1 MHSSGTAGLG
11 AGTVSN
17 LAQHHPEH
25 IHFTGRNSSKAK
37 DLIDKIHKSNPD
49 VKLTYIPCD
58 LTDFAS
64 VKKAANDF
72 LSSSQRLDVL
82 MLNAGIMATDPAKTK
97 DNYEIQFQTNHLS
110 HALLIKT
117 LLPIMTQTASQPNS
131 DVRIINMSSIAYQQA
146 PKMGID
152 FATLKTDQSSL
163 GSLIP
168 GPKWSRYGQSKLA
181 NLLYPAQLAERHPEI
196 LSLAVHPGII
206 LTDLFTNVS
215 FATKLPVLISSIGK
229 RTPVE
234 QGPYN
239 QLWAA
244 TAPREK
250 ILNGEYYEPIGVVG
264 VRTTRQARD
273 KELGRKLWDWT
284 QDALSAV

>member
-1 MHSSGTAGLG
+1 
-11 AGTVSN
+11 
-17 LAQHHPEH
+17 
-25 IHFTGRNSSKAK
+25 
-37 DLIDKIHKSNPD
+37 
-49 VKLTYIPCD
+49 
-58 LTDFAS
+58 
-64 VKKAANDF
+64 
-72 LSSSQRLDVL
+72 
-82 MLNAGIMATDPAKTK
+82 MLNAGIMATEAAKTK

-110 HALLIKT
+110 HALFIKL
-117 LLPIMTQTASQPNS
+117 LLPIMTQTAAQPNS

-163 GSLIP
+163 GNIIP

-181 NLLYPAQLAERHPEI
+181 NMLYPAQLAERYPEI
-196 LSLAVHPGII
+196 LSVAVHPGII

-244 TAPREK
+244 TAPRGK
-250 ILNGEYYEPIGVVG
+250 IRNGEYYEPIGVIG
-264 VRTTRQARD
+264 PRTTKQAMD
-273 KELGRKLWDWT
+273 EELGRKLWDWT
-284 QDALSAV
+284 QDALSGV